1 VTPGGSVA
9 SLTVPPGTTDK
20 PLGVIPLFTFTLL
33 VSASLLFLMQPMF
46 AKMILPV
53 LGGAP
58 AVWNTCVLFFQTALF
73 AGYLYAHLTARWLGA
88 RRQAAMHLVLML
100 IPLALLPVAVSP
112 LWAPPSIDNP
122 APWLLARM
130 LISVGP
136 PFFVVAAS
144 APLLQRWFASTDHRD
159 AGDPYFLYAA
169 SNVGSILALVS
180 YPLLVE
186 PWFRLRTQSVA
197 WSFGYGAL
205 IVLLVGGCAIAV
217 WRSGGSKPDATGAI
231 EGDRRNLPPTGVT
244 WSRRFTWLVLAAVP
258 SSLMLS
264 VTTYISTDIAAI
276 PLLWIIP
283 LLLYLLTFVLAFA
296 RRATISPRLVSTL
309 LPLLVLPTAFA
320 LVADLTSPAWL
331 IIPLHLVV
339 LFFAALACHQEL
351 ARLRPTAH
359 DLTDFYVWMSLG
371 GVLGGFF
378 NALVAPQVFTSAAEY
393 PLGLVFACFLRPA
406 PNPPARPNRFDLMIP
421 AVIGLMALLLAEWV
435 AVLRLDAHSL
445 VGRSFVF
452 GIPLLAAVA
461 VWRNRLRFGLTLGAI
476 LLAGVFLQALES
488 RSRLLY
494 VHRNFFGITRVML
507 DDDGNY
513 RMLIDGRTLHG
524 MQALQPARE
533 REPLSYYIPDGPVGQ
548 LFATFDGPLAKR
560 RIAAIGLG
568 AGSLA
573 CYGSDEQQWTFY
585 EINPAAVPVAL
596 DGDYFTY
603 IRDCLPS
610 APVVLGD
617 ARLMMGRETGSFDL
631 IILDAFSSDAVPIH
645 LITREALAMYLR
657 VLAPGGVLF
666 FHISNHHVDLAPVLG
681 NLAQD
686 AALTAIVQRYVPTPE
701 DRNRGGLPSVWVAMA
716 RRAADLGSLPQ
727 DRRWSALAGMPRAT
741 PWSDDFSNIVSALK
755 WQN

>member
-1 VTPGGSVA
+1 M
-9 SLTVPPGTTDK
+9 
-20 PLGVIPLFTFTLL
+20 TLL

-73 AGYLYAHLTARWLGA
+73 AGYLYAHLTVRWLGA

-112 LWAPPSIDNP
+112 LWTPPSIDNP

-130 LISVGP
+130 LLSVGP

-144 APLLQRWFASTDHRD
+144 APLLQRWFASTSHRD

-169 SNVGSILALVS
+169 SNVGSILALVA

-186 PWFRLRTQSVA
+186 PWFRLRGQSVA

-205 IVLLVGGCAIAV
+205 IVLVGACATAV
-217 WRSGGSKPDATGAI
+217 WRSGRSQPDTAGEI
-231 EGDRRNLPPTGVT
+231 VGDGRNPLSTGVT
-244 WSRRFTWLVLAAVP
+244 WSRRFTWLALAAVP

-264 VTTYISTDIAAI
+264 LTTYISTDIAAI

-283 LLLYLLTFVLAFA
+283 LLLYLVTFVLAFA
-296 RRATISPRLVSTL
+296 RRSAISPRVVSTL
-309 LPLLVLPTAFA
+309 LPLFVLPTAFA
-320 LVADLTSPAWL
+320 LVAELTSPVWL
-331 IIPLHLVV
+331 IIPLHLVA
-339 LFFAALACHQEL
+339 FFLAALACHQEL
-351 ARLRPTAH
+351 ARLRPAAH
-359 DLTDFYVWMSLG
+359 DLTEFYVWISLG
-371 GVLGGFF
+371 GVLGGIF

-406 PNPPARPNRFDLMIP
+406 PDPPARPNRFDLMIP

-435 AVLRLDAHSL
+435 PVLRLDAHSFL
-445 VGRSFVF
+445 GRGFVF
-452 GIPLLAAVA
+452 GLPLLVAAA

-488 RSRLLY
+488 QSLLLY

-507 DDDGNY
+507 DQDSNY

-533 REPLSYYIPDGPVGQ
+533 REPLSYYNPDGPVGQ
-548 LFATFDGPLAKR
+548 LFASFDGPLAKR

-568 AGSLA
+568 AGSIA
-573 CYGSDEQQWTFY
+573 CYATSEQQWTFY
-585 EINPAAVPVAL
+585 EINPAAVPVAR
-596 DGDYFTY
+596 DGNYFTY

-610 APVVLGD
+610 VPVVLGD
-617 ARLMMGRETGSFDL
+617 ARLTIGREAGSFDL
-631 IILDAFSSDAVPIH
+631 IVLDAFSSDAIPVH
-645 LITREALAMYLR
+645 LITREALAVYLR
-657 VLAPGGVLF
+657 KLAPGGVLF

-686 AALTAIVQRYVPTPE
+686 AALAAIVQRYVPDPD
-701 DRNRGGLPSVWVAMA
+701 DRNRGGFPSVWVAMA
-716 RRAADLGSLPQ
+716 RRAADLGWLPEDGQ
-727 DRRWSALAGMPRAT
+727 WSALAGNPRST
-741 PWSDDFSNIVSALK
+741 PWSDDFSNIVSVLK
-755 WQN
+755 WHN